1 MSVLGIIRAILGL
14 VKELFGYGKKV
25 ENEKL
30 EAMVDARRHD
40 KLDWVRS
47 RMSDNDPEEAG
58 RDEADHPGQ

>member
-1 MSVLGIIRAILGL
+1 MNVIGVIRALLALI
-14 VKELFGYGKKV
+14 KEFFTYGKKI
-25 ENEKL
+25 EKKNL

-58 RDEADHPGQ
+58 RDEADHLGK